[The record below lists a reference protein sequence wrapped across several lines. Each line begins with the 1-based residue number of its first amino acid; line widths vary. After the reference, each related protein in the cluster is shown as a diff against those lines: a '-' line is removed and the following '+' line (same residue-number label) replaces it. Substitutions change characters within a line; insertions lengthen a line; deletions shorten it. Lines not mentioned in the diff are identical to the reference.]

1 MLIHSKSILTGEQ
14 RSKDIAGLTYEQ
26 LDAWHDGILIQTA
39 MPDVSAVDR
48 DFIKGIFEDEMP
60 LPLDDEDEDLEA
72 MVASIPNGLF

>member
-1 MLIHSKSILTGEQ
+1 MLIHSKSILTGNA

-26 LDAWHDGILIQTA
+26 LDAWHDGQLIQTA

-60 LPLDDEDEDLEA
+60 LPIEDDEDDLEA
-72 MVASIPNGLF
+72 MFASIPNGLF